1 MTRIFGEVAALY
13 DDVRPGYPA
22 SVLDA
27 IVGHH
32 GGIPAS
38 VVDLGAGTG
47 KGTDLLVRLGA
58 PVTCIEPDHRMAA
71 VLRAK
76 FPQVE
81 VVTTTFEEWE
91 PPPGGVDLVGC
102 ALAWHWLDA
111 ATRNQRAHDAL
122 APGGTLA
129 VFGHKYWYADQSQA
143 DRIGAVLTAI
153 DPTVQDRADHWV
165 LGDVTASG
173 VWSGVTEKVWH
184 SYPVF
189 SREKYLQLMQTF
201 SPFRRQ
207 CAQDQAA
214 MLAGLDAALDDFGG
228 SVTLDLITTLVLA
241 SRV

>member
-27 IVGHH
+27 IIEHH
-32 GGIPAS
+32 GGTPAS
-38 VVDLGAGTG
+38 VADLGAGTG

-58 PVTCIEPDHRMAA
+58 PVTCVEPDPRMAA
-71 VLRAK
+71 VLHAK

-81 VVTTTFEEWE
+81 VVTTTFEQWV
-91 PPPGGVDLVGC
+91 PPPGGVGVIGC
-102 ALAWHWLDA
+102 ALAWHYLDP
-111 ATRNQRAHDAL
+111 ATRNQRTHDAL

-129 VFGHKYWYADQSQA
+129 VFGHKYWYVDRSQA

-153 DPTVQDRADHWV
+153 DPTVEDRADHWV
-165 LGDVTASG
+165 LHDVTASS
-173 VWSGVTEKVWH
+173 VWSDVQERVWH

-189 SREKYLQLMQTF
+189 SKERYLQLIQTF
-201 SPFRRQ
+201 SPFRRRSAENQ
-207 CAQDQAA
+207 VAA
-214 MLAGLDAALDDFGG
+214 LAGLGAALDDFGG

-241 SRV
+241 RRV